1 MSCWAASVIA
11 MAMEAAELW
20 ITAVKSAATRA
31 TSATP
36 ASVVASIR
44 VNAAWMDG
52 FWRMGST
59 PFDMKYMPR
68 NTSPSPRMARPRSCT
83 RSPRRKK

>member
-1 MSCWAASVIA
+1 

-36 ASVVASIR
+36 PSVVASIR

-52 FWRMGST
+52 FWRMGNT

-68 NTSPSPRMARPRSCT
+68 NTSPSV
-83 RSPRRKK
+83 